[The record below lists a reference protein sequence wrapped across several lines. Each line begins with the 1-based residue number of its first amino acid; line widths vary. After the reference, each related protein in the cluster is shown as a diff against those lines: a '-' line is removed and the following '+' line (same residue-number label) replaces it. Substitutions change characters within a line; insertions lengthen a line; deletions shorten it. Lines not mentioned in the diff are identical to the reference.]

1 MSYPKEVVLR
11 RIRNEIRD
19 CSQYL
24 GKEIEIDDDA
34 DLPLELDMRISN
46 VLAYGSIGHVIS
58 EHELT
63 VIITEEYGQRKPEVR
78 WRSHIFHPN
87 IMDPDDGGLVCMRML
102 EDWSYG
108 TRLVTFLS
116 SIVALLSNP
125 NPKSPFGTDS
135 CMAAARFFAESN
147 KAKFDVVVNRR
158 YYEDRLGRKSRN
170 GIQEK
175 DRSDGRTVRT

>member
-1 MSYPKEVVLR
+1 MSFPREIVIK
-11 RIRNEIRD
+11 RIRNELRD

-24 GKEIEIDDDA
+24 GNDISIEDDLE
-34 DLPLELDMRISN
+34 LPLELDMRISN
-46 VLAYGSIGHVIS
+46 VLAYESPDKVIS
-58 EHELT
+58 EHGFKI
-63 VIITEEYGQRKPEVR
+63 IITEDYGQRKPEVR
-78 WRSHIFHPN
+78 WTSHIFHPN

-102 EDWSYG
+102 DDWDYG

-125 NPKSPFGTDS
+125 NPRSPFGTDS

-158 YYEDRLGRKSRN
+158 YYEDRLGRKGRN
-170 GIQEK
+170 GVQEK